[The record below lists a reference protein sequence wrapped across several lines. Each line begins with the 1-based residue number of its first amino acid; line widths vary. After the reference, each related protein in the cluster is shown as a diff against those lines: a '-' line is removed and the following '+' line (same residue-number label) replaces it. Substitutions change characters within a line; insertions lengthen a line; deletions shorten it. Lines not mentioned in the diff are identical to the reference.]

1 MTDKEFLKKWKKLDT
16 DTKKELLQVMEQMLR
31 AASLG
36 LKVSLDR
43 STYLFFIEDAAT
55 NTVVAPP
62 PMNIETETA
71 WLDDHEK
78 EAVKE

>member
-1 MTDKEFLKKWKKLDT
+1 MTDKEILKKWQKLDA

-43 STYLFFIEDAAT
+43 STYLFFIADAAT
-55 NTVVAPP
+55 NTVIAPP
-62 PMNIETETA
+62 PMNIETVTA
-71 WLDDHEK
+71 WLDDYEK
-78 EAVKE
+78 EAAKE